1 MGENDELEDFDS
13 FTKGVKTG
21 GKSLVDF
28 NKMVR
33 NIIMAEGE
41 QYLKTKKMN
50 RALADALRYQHKMT
64 LAQKSADLVTEHL
77 KMRDAMKKSVDSLS
91 LFTGYLSSPVSPMFV
106 FKKVSKHIGD
116 TISSF
121 DRLKQVTVELAEA
134 KKEFNAD
141 TGNTQKRDAVTKL
154 EKEQSE
160 LKKSGAEHEGNK
172 GLMDKLSGAKEFFL
186 KHKTG
191 ILIGGASAGILLAV
205 LKKAFDVSPMFQ
217 AIKKLLNFG
226 IMLILRP
233 IGDFFGFI
241 MRPVMIMLLRR
252 FIIPWY
258 RDVYPKLKDAA
269 KGVEPIVTAISVVAD
284 AVDSTHQTLS
294 DAFGGG
300 EAGDTAASATMVAG
314 GAGTLVGGA
323 ALALKNEKLVTKV
336 LKPLTQTALKI
347 TSKIPII
354 GNTMASV
361 AQKVLPKVLTTTATK
376 VATAVVPK
384 LAVGLSPLAGATPS
398 VAKTIKPVQQ
408 ATSTMAKV
416 GKQVKNAAAV
426 AQASVKLGGKALLG
440 LGQSL
445 STKGA
450 VSLGAKLGTKAIPLV
465 GWGLMAADIAL
476 SPETLGGLIPTDSD
490 WRLDKLM
497 NTAFG
502 TALSEDAAGNF
513 KTSGLGQFVGMNEGM
528 TSKMIDMVMGT
539 GAGTGVT
546 GGGAGAARSGKNKNI
561 NINILGDINNNAD
574 IDHMGQVAE
583 NHIQETNTQT
593 SEV

>member
-21 GKSLVDF
+21 GKSLTDF

-33 NIIMAEGE
+33 KIIMAEGE
-41 QYLKTKKMN
+41 QYLKTNKMN

-141 TGNTQKRDAVTKL
+141 TGNIQKRDAVTKL

-233 IGDFFGFI
+233 IG
-241 MRPVMIMLLRR
+241 
-252 FIIPWY
+252 
-258 RDVYPKLKDAA
+258 
-269 KGVEPIVTAISVVAD
+269 
-284 AVDSTHQTLS
+284 
-294 DAFGGG
+294 
-300 EAGDTAASATMVAG
+300 
-314 GAGTLVGGA
+314 
-323 ALALKNEKLVTKV
+323 
-336 LKPLTQTALKI
+336 
-347 TSKIPII
+347 
-354 GNTMASV
+354 
-361 AQKVLPKVLTTTATK
+361 
-376 VATAVVPK
+376 
-384 LAVGLSPLAGATPS
+384 
-398 VAKTIKPVQQ
+398 
-408 ATSTMAKV
+408 
-416 GKQVKNAAAV
+416 
-426 AQASVKLGGKALLG
+426 
-440 LGQSL
+440 
-445 STKGA
+445 
-450 VSLGAKLGTKAIPLV
+450 
-465 GWGLMAADIAL
+465 
-476 SPETLGGLIPTDSD
+476 
-490 WRLDKLM
+490 
-497 NTAFG
+497 
-502 TALSEDAAGNF
+502 
-513 KTSGLGQFVGMNEGM
+513 
-528 TSKMIDMVMGT
+528 
-539 GAGTGVT
+539 
-546 GGGAGAARSGKNKNI
+546 
-561 NINILGDINNNAD
+561 
-574 IDHMGQVAE
+574 
-583 NHIQETNTQT
+583 
-593 SEV
+593 

>member
-1 MGENDELEDFDS
+1 MAENDELEDFDS

-21 GKSLVDF
+21 GKSLADF

-33 NIIMAEGE
+33 KIIMAEGE
-41 QYLKTKKMN
+41 QYLKTNKMN

-77 KMRDAMKKSVDSLS
+77 KMRDAMQKSVDSLS

-121 DRLKQVTVELAEA
+121 DRLKQVTVDLAEA

-141 TGNTQKRDAVTKL
+141 TGNIQKRDAVTKL

-160 LKKSGAEHEGNK
+160 LQKSGAEHEGNK

-205 LKKAFDVSPMFQ
+205 LKRAFDVSPMFQ

-226 IMLILRP
+226 FMLILRP

-269 KGVEPIVTAISVVAD
+269 KFIGDPLAATGEAIHD
-284 AVDSTHQTLS
+284 TLS
-294 DAFGGG
+294 DFFGGG
-300 EAGDTAASATMVAG
+300 STGDAAASTTMVAG

-323 ALALKNEKLVTKV
+323 KLALKSEKLVTKV
-336 LKPLTQTALKI
+336 LQPLTQTALKI
-347 TSKIPII
+347 TSKIPVI

-361 AQKVLPKVLTTTATK
+361 AQKLLPKVLTTTATK

-384 LAVGLSPLAGATPS
+384 LVVGLSSLADATPS

-408 ATSTMAKV
+408 ATSIMVKV

-445 STKGA
+445 GTKGV
-450 VSLGAKLGTKAIPLV
+450 VSLGARLATRAIPLV
-465 GWGLMAADIAL
+465 GWGLAAADIAL

-546 GGGAGAARSGKNKNI
+546 GGGQGAARSGKSKNI

-574 IDHMGQVAE
+574 IDHMGQVVE

-593 SEV
+593 SDV